1 MKQRK
6 PRTVTGRVA
15 RYLHNAVVA
24 NAARPLDRMIGDR
37 EAVYM
42 LVGAQATRQGLEPI
56 DFDNDRGTAALE
68 AIFLALT
75 PVDDRKVIHV
85 TPTWRRVVIS
95 ARQIRIFGPTPTGW
109 RHVRSDDLDLRT
121 SS

>member
-1 MKQRK
+1 MKKPRK

-15 RYLHNAVVA
+15 RRLHDAVVGNAV
-24 NAARPLDRMIGDR
+24 RPLDQMRSDR
-37 EAVYM
+37 EAVFM
-42 LVGAQATRQGLEPI
+42 LVCAQATRQGLEPI
-56 DFDNDRGTAALE
+56 DFDNDQGTAALE

-75 PVDDRKVIHV
+75 PRDDRLKVIHV

-95 ARQIRIFGPTPTGW
+95 ARDIRAPKPAGW
-109 RHVRSDDLDLRT
+109 RFTRSDDLDLRT